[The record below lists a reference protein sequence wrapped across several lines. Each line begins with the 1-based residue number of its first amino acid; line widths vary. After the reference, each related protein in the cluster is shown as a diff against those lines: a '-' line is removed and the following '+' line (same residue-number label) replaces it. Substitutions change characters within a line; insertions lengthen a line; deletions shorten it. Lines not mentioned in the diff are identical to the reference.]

1 MAIAYGRNDKL
12 YRKGPNHLLYEYVPK
27 NKGNKWKL
35 MRNRKVRHIAASK
48 DALWVLDYSSKIPYR
63 YNEIS
68 KKFERKGSQKAW
80 RLSVGL
86 NGYIVM
92 IGQKNKLY
100 GWSESQN
107 KWNYLNDNDVF
118 TTAIG
123 RQGRMYKVDTTGK
136 LFQ

>member
-1 MAIAYGRNDKL
+1 
-12 YRKGPNHLLYEYVPK
+12 
-27 NKGNKWKL
+27 